1 MAREKRVDTE
11 TNTRGKFLA
20 AIERFLKQN
29 PGITAE
35 HFGWLTIGDT
45 SLVPRLREGG
55 DVTTRK
61 LDLVTEFLLNASTR
75 KKEITH
81 GNQEI
86 RQKEAR

>member
-1 MAREKRVDTE
+1 MAREKRVDTD

-29 PGITAE
+29 PDITPE

-61 LDLVTEFLLNASTR
+61 LDLVTEYLIKCSTQ
-75 KKEITH
+75 KKETTH
-81 GNQEI
+81 GSQEV

>member
-1 MAREKRVDTE
+1 MAREKRVDTK

-29 PGITAE
+29 PGITHE

-45 SLVPRLREGG
+45 TLVTRLRDGG

-61 LDLVTEFLLNASTR
+61 LDLVTEFLLNASTQ
-75 KKEITH
+75 KENTH
-81 GNQEI
+81 GSQEV